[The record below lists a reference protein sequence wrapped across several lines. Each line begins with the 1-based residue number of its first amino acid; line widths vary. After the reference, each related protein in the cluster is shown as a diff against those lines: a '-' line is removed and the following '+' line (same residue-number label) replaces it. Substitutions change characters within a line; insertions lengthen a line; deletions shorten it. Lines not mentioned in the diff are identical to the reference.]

1 MDDGRGGDG
10 GGRSGSGSGR
20 QRSRGHGAGS
30 RERHGGGDGG
40 GRRGRRTAV
49 HAVPD
54 GVHRARVGHAELRH
68 RVRQHHGDGVVQ
80 DRQAAAEHQQLLPV
94 QPGAG
99 RLLHRPHIHAA
110 VHRVHHTRLLA
121 VRPARVRRLA
131 GARLPGQQRVRA
143 QPVADQLRPVPVR
156 HPAAHV
162 PGQADQGQSA
172 AVHM

>member
-1 MDDGRGGDG
+1 MDDGRVG
-10 GGRSGSGSGR
+10 GGERDRGGR
-20 QRSRGHGAGS
+20 GA
-30 RERHGGGDGG
+30 G
-40 GRRGRRTAV
+40 GRRGAAAV

-54 GVHRARVGHAELRH
+54 GAHRARVRHAQLHH
-68 RVRQHHGDGVVQ
+68 RVRQHNGDGVVQ

-143 QPVADQLRPVPVR
+143 QPAADQLRPVPVR
-156 HPAAHV
+156 HQAADV

-172 AVHM
+172 DVYM